1 MTLETLIRFWPF
13 FVSMVMLFIIGLYC
27 MLVTYNTIRV
37 LIGIELLIKAVT
49 LLIITVGYITNHL
62 ALTQSLV
69 ITMIVIEV
77 IFITVAMGI
86 VMGIFAQNK
95 GSLDVRDTRNLK
107 G

>member
-13 FVSMVMLFIIGLYC
+13 FISVVMLFIIGLYC

-37 LIGIELLIKAVT
+37 LIGIELLIKAAT
-49 LLIITVGYITNHL
+49 LLIIIAGYITNHL

-86 VMGIFAQNK
+86 VMGIFAHNK